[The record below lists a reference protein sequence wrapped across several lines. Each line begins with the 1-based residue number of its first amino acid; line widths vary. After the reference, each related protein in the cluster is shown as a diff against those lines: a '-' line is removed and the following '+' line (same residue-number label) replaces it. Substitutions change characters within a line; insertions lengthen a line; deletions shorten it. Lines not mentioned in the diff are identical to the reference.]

1 MGTRPGLPLL
11 GPGKGRRQEARARQ
25 RLERE
30 LALGREHPE
39 RGQERLGIS
48 GAERPEGPLV
58 WLHCTHESDALD
70 HQALIER
77 LRLEREELGFLLT
90 TSVYDPGQLLQGRL
104 PAYCF
109 HQYLPY
115 EEGPGLDRLLD
126 HWRPDSCI
134 WLEEDP
140 NPAVAEALSRH
151 EIPLFW
157 ANAAMPDD
165 KSHKLRWFPGAARR
179 IFDQFRYILA
189 VDGRSARNLRRLGA
203 PEDRLEVL
211 GRLRDLPPPL
221 ECAEAERESLAARL
235 ATRPVWLAV
244 RLDRSEEAPVIGAHR
259 RVSRRAHRY
268 LLILMPAEAGRGAEL
283 ARKLEQEG
291 WSVAL
296 RSAGQEPGEDTQIFI
311 ADEPDEL
318 GLMLHLSPIAF
329 FGQTLAESSESP
341 EDPFHAAALGA
352 ALLHGP
358 RTGAFAPRFA
368 LLRSIGAAREV
379 QSEQE
384 LAREL
389 EYLLA
394 PDKVA
399 AMAQAAWEATTS
411 GAEVSERLCELVH
424 AALDARG
431 V

>member
-11 GPGKGRRQEARARQ
+11 GPGRDRRQETRARQ

-30 LALGREHPE
+30 LAQGREHPE

-48 GAERPEGPLV
+48 GTARPEGPLV
-58 WLHCTHESDALD
+58 WLHCAHESDALD
-70 HQALIER
+70 HLTLIER
-77 LRLEREELGFLLT
+77 LRLEREEVSFLLT
-90 TSVYDPGQLLQGRL
+90 TSVYEPEQPLRGRL
-104 PAYCF
+104 PVRCF
-109 HQYLPY
+109 HQYFPY
-115 EEGPGLDRLLD
+115 EEGPGLGRLLE
-126 HWRPDSCI
+126 HWQPDSCI

-140 NPAVAEALSRH
+140 NSAAVEALSRH

-157 ANAAMPDD
+157 VNAAMPDE
-165 KSHKLRWFPGAARR
+165 KSHKLRWFAGSARR
-179 IFDQFRYILA
+179 IFGQFSYILA
-189 VDGRSARNLRRLGA
+189 VDGRSARNLRRLGVA
-203 PEDRLEVL
+203 EDRLEVL

-221 ECAEAERESLAARL
+221 ECAETERERLAARL

-244 RLDRSEEAPVIGAHR
+244 GLDRAEEAPVIGAHR
-259 RVSRRAHRY
+259 QVSRRAHRY
-268 LLILMPAEAGRGAEL
+268 LLILMPSEAGRGARL
-283 ARKLEQEG
+283 ARELEREG
-291 WSVAL
+291 WTVAL

-329 FGQTLAESSESP
+329 FGRTLTDSNEAP

-358 RTGAFAPRFA
+358 GTGAFGPRFA
-368 LLRSIGAAREV
+368 RLRSIGAAREV
-379 QSEQE
+379 RTEQE

-399 AMAQAAWEATTS
+399 EMAQAAWDVTTS
-411 GAEVSERLCELVH
+411 GALVSDRLCELVH
-424 AALDARG
+424 DALDGRG
-431 V
+431 A